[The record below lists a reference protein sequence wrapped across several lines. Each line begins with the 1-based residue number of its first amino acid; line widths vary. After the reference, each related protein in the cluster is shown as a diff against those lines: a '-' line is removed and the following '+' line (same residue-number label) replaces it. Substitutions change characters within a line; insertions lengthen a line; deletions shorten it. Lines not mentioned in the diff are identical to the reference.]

1 MTNFLSVG
9 FFNKT
14 NHCHTREYTG
24 FFEVLIKSIFSTSEY
39 FTFEKKRGRS
49 GLITK
54 QHLLKIYLEI
64 TRSYDNK

>member
-39 FTFEKKRGRS
+39 FTFGKNAVV
-49 GLITK
+49 
-54 QHLLKIYLEI
+54 QA
-64 TRSYDNK
+64 